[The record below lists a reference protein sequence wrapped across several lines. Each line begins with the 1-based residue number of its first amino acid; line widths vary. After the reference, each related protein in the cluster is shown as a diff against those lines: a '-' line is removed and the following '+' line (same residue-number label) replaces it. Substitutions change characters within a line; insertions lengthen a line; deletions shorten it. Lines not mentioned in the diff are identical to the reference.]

1 MRLKRCI
8 NKCCISAQ
16 NYWICVHSSV
26 KKRLYAHELNYQEV
40 ADVLGVPL
48 GTIKSRVSRGRAL
61 MRTALHDFDRARVK
75 TGS

>member
-1 MRLKRCI
+1 LATIPAEFREALLL
-8 NKCCISAQ
+8 
-16 NYWICVHSSV
+16 VD
-26 KKRLYAHELNYQEV
+26 AHELNYQEV